1 MVLTSEWYGVYHA
14 LRCRPFGTSSGSG
27 RRSTHAKTT
36 VGAIKQWRNRNRIPG
51 EYWLALEVGAAQRN
65 IPGVTMHTLGAI
77 ANRRRPAEA
86 AA

>member
-1 MVLTSEWYGVYHA
+1 M
-14 LRCRPFGTSSGSG
+14 
-27 RRSTHAKTT
+27 RSRMQTFRDIIGFWPSLDAMATDAKTT
-36 VGAIKQWRNRNRIPG
+36 VGAIKQWRNRNSIPG